1 MAKVLWMFKEER
13 KIPFS
18 LGNKEDFRGKII
30 FKLVIEEQT
39 EYRLTEI
46 GRRKEDIS
54 GREKDTNKDPIWGRS

>member
-1 MAKVLWMFKEER
+1 MFKEER
-13 KIPFS
+13 KITFS
-18 LGNKEDFRGKII
+18 LGNRKFKGKVT

-54 GREKDTNKDPIWGRS
+54 GRKEDTNKDPVWCQS